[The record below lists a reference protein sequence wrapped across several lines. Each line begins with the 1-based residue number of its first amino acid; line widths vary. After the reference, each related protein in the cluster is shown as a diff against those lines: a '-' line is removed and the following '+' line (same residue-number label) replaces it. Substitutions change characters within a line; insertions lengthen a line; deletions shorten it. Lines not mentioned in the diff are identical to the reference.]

1 MKLIGM
7 LDSPYVRRVAV
18 SLQVL
23 GLPFEHEAVSVFRHY
38 EKFQGINPAVK
49 APTLICDDG
58 GILMDSTLILDYA
71 ERLAAPRTLM
81 PAGLKERQRAL
92 YLIGMAL
99 AAVEKS
105 IQHYYE
111 HELRP
116 EEKRYAPWVERIT
129 GQLHRALRAL
139 EEAVTRAP
147 LEAEQDRIDQAG
159 ITLAVAWGFMQG
171 IHPALVPAADY
182 PAIAAFSAKAEA
194 LPAFRRAP
202 HGFDTYPVAG

>member
-18 SLQVL
+18 SLQFL
-23 GLPFEHEAVSVFRHY
+23 GVPFEHEAVSVFRHY
-38 EKFQGINPAVK
+38 DKFVGINPAVK

-71 ERLAAPRTLM
+71 ERLSGRTLM
-81 PAGLKERQRAL
+81 PSGLPERQRAL
-92 YLIGMAL
+92 YLVGMAL

-116 EEKRYAPWVERIT
+116 EEKRHAPWVERVT

-139 EEAVTRAP
+139 EDAVTRSP
-147 LEAEQDRIDQAG
+147 LEAGRERIDQAG
-159 ITLAVAWGFMQG
+159 ITLATVWSFMQG
-171 IHPALVPAADY
+171 IHPSLVPAADY
-182 PAIAAFSAKAEA
+182 PAIAAFAAKCEA
-194 LPAFRRAP
+194 LPEFRRAP
-202 HGFDTYPVAG
+202 HGFGTYPVAA

>member
-18 SLQVL
+18 SLQFL

-38 EKFQGINPAVK
+38 DRFMGINPAVK
-49 APTLICDDG
+49 APTLVCDDG

-71 ERLAAPRTLM
+71 ERLSGRTLM
-81 PAGLKERQRAL
+81 PAGLPERQRAL
-92 YLIGMAL
+92 FLIGMAL

-116 EEKRYAPWVERIT
+116 EDKRHAPWVERVT
-129 GQLHRALRAL
+129 GQLHRALRVLDDA
-139 EEAVTRAP
+139 AARAP
-147 LEAEQDRIDQAG
+147 LESSRERIDQAG
-159 ITLAVAWGFMQG
+159 ITLAVVWGFMQG
-171 IHPALVPAADY
+171 IHPSLVPVADY
-182 PAIAAFSAKAEA
+182 PAIAAFSAKCES
-194 LPAFRRAP
+194 LPEFRRAP
-202 HGFDTYPVAG
+202 HGFGTYPVA